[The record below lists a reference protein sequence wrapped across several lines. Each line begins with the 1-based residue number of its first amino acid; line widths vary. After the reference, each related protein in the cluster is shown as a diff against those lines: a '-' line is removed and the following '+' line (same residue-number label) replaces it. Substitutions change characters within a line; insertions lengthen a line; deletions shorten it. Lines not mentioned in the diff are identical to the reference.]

1 MHLPFKQVSMAA
13 VGFFVC
19 ASVYSLFACFPKLP
33 SQLQPKRT
41 PYCKT
46 LTLPS
51 SPSLSPLPRH
61 SGIGDMD
68 ADHAESLLRPQ
79 IEKYPNV
86 SLVLPY
92 LYNLW
97 WISCQQR
104 DKL

>member
-1 MHLPFKQVSMAA
+1 
-13 VGFFVC
+13 
-19 ASVYSLFACFPKLP
+19 
-33 SQLQPKRT
+33 
-41 PYCKT
+41 
-46 LTLPS
+46 
-51 SPSLSPLPRH
+51 
-61 SGIGDMD
+61 MD